1 MFDPDDYDSSYE
13 IENIEC
19 DEENEQSLD
28 EKISR
33 HDMCDFYG
41 LSRSDFM

>member
-1 MFDPDDYDSSYE
+1 MNEEFDESNE
-13 IENIEC
+13 IQGIEC
-19 DEENEQSLD
+19 DQDECENFK

-33 HDMCDFYG
+33 HDLYDFYG